1 MTLWL
6 PLAAAALLAIV
17 YGFTLSR
24 SPPSPAKLLLK
35 ISGMVI
41 LTSVAVWAGAPL
53 LLVAGLAACT
63 LGDAFLAGRTERWL
77 IPGMAAFFVGHI
89 FYVALFWAT
98 GQVSGD
104 LLNTLGRAVLVLAGA
119 GYIFWLSP
127 SLGPMRLPV
136 LAYGAVIL
144 VMGAAAIALP
154 PGFGLVLIG
163 ALMFIASDAILANEL
178 FRRPPGE
185 APRLIPSVSLWN
197 LYFFGQMLICIGMI
211 GSPV

>member
-6 PLAAAALLAIV
+6 PLGVAGFLAII

-41 LTSVAVWAGAPL
+41 LTGVAASAGAPP

-77 IPGMAAFFVGHI
+77 IPGMAAFFVGHV
-89 FYVALFWAT
+89 FYVALFWSA
-98 GQVSGD
+98 GQVSGE
-104 LLNTLGRAVLVLAGA
+104 LLNYTARGVLVFAGA
-119 GYIFWLSP
+119 GYVFWLSP

-136 LAYGAVIL
+136 LAYAAVIL

-154 PGFGLVLIG
+154 PGYGLVLVG

-178 FRRPPGE
+178 FRRPTGE
-185 APRLIPSVSLWN
+185 TPRWLPSISLWN
-197 LYFFGQMLICIGMI
+197 LYFFGQMLIALGFLAK
-211 GSPV
+211 

>member
-6 PLAAAALLAIV
+6 PLGIAGLLAIL

-41 LTSVAVWAGAPL
+41 LTGVAASAGAPP

-77 IPGMAAFFVGHI
+77 IPGMAAFFIGHV
-89 FYVALFWAT
+89 FYVALFWSA

-104 LLNTLGRAVLVLAGA
+104 LLNYLARGVLVFAGA
-119 GYIFWLSP
+119 GYVFWLSP

-136 LAYGAVIL
+136 LAYAAVIL

-154 PGFGLVLIG
+154 PGYGLVLIG

-178 FRRPPGE
+178 FRRPTGE
-185 APRLIPSVSLWN
+185 MPRFLPSISLWN
-197 LYFFGQMLICIGMI
+197 LYFFGQMLIALGFL
-211 GSPV
+211 PK

>member
-6 PLAAAALLAIV
+6 PLAGAALLAIV

-41 LTSVAVWAGAPL
+41 LTGVAAWAGAPL

-63 LGDAFLAGRTERWL
+63 LGDAFLAGRPERWL
-77 IPGMAAFFVGHI
+77 IPGMAAFFVGHV

-104 LLNTLGRAVLVLAGA
+104 LLNTLGRAVLVFAGA

-154 PGFGLVLIG
+154 PGYGLVLIG

-185 APRLIPSVSLWN
+185 APRWVPSVSLWN
-197 LYFFGQMLICIGMI
+197 LYFFGQMLICLGMI
-211 GSPV
+211 GTSV

>member
-6 PLAAAALLAIV
+6 PLGLAGLLAIA

-24 SPPSPAKLLLK
+24 SAAGLAKLLLK

-41 LTSVAVWAGAPL
+41 LTGCAIWAGAPWML
-53 LLVAGLAACT
+53 IAGLAACT
-63 LGDAFLAGRTERWL
+63 LGDAFLAGKTERWL
-77 IPGMAAFFVGHI
+77 IPGMAAFFTGHV
-89 FYVALFWAT
+89 FYVALFWSA

-104 LLNTLGRAVLVLAGA
+104 LLNYLARGVLVLAGA
-119 GYIFWLSP
+119 GYVVWLSP
-127 SLGPMRLPV
+127 SLGQMRGPV
-136 LAYGAVIL
+136 IAYAAVIL

-154 PGFGLVLIG
+154 PGYGIVLVG

-185 APRLIPSVSLWN
+185 MARWWPSISLWN
-197 LYFFGQMLICIGMI
+197 LYFFGQMLIALGFIAK
-211 GSPV
+211 

>member
-6 PLAAAALLAIV
+6 SLGIAGLLAIL
-17 YGFTLSR
+17 YGLTLSR
-24 SPPSPAKLLLK
+24 SPPSPAKLLFK

-41 LTSVAVWAGAPL
+41 LTGAAASAGAPP

-77 IPGMAAFFVGHI
+77 IPGMAAFFIGHV
-89 FYVALFWAT
+89 FYVVLFWSA

-104 LLNTLGRAVLVLAGA
+104 LMNYLARGLLVFAGA
-119 GYIFWLSP
+119 GYVFWLSP

-136 LAYGAVIL
+136 LAYAAVIL

-154 PGFGLVLIG
+154 PGYGLVLIG

-178 FRRPPGE
+178 FRRPTGE
-185 APRLIPSVSLWN
+185 TPRWLPSISLWN
-197 LYFFGQMLICIGMI
+197 LYFFGQMLIALGFLAK
-211 GSPV
+211 